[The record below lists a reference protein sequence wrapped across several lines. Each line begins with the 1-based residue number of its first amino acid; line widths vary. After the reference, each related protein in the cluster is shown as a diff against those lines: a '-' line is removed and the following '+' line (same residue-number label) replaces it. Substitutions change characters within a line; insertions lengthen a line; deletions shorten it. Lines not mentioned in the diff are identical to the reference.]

1 MQLTFKFLHVDRS
14 ESLIEFATQR
24 IARVE
29 KFELKPTEACF
40 KISYQRHQVRVELG
54 LRGPNLY
61 LRAEA
66 TTDNFYEAIDQ
77 AVDKIQTQMSKRKC
91 KVKKHKNHYRS
102 KQGQIERISPEL
114 EMTFINPLRKSG

>member
-14 ESLIEFATQR
+14 DSLIEFATER

-40 KISYQRHQVRVELG
+40 KISYQRHQVRVELN
-54 LRGPNLY
+54 LRGANLY
-61 LRAEA
+61 MRSES

-77 AVDKIQTQMSKRKC
+77 AINKIQAQMSKRKC
-91 KVKKHKNHYRS
+91 KVKRHRNHYRS
-102 KQGQIERISPEL
+102 KQGQMERVTSEL
-114 EMTFINPLRKSG
+114 DMVFLYPLRKSG